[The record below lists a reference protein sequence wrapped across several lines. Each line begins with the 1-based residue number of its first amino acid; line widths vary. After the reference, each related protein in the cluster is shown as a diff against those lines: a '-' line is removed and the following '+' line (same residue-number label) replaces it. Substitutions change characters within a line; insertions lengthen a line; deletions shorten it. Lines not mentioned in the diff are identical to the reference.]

1 MATNVTSTTL
11 SVVDLASQLTK
22 RFDTDKDGKLS
33 TTEFTQLLSQ
43 LLGTL
48 GNSTASTMASS
59 SFATAGSL
67 PAADR
72 KPIGTMAGFDPG
84 KLANLGHK
92 TLKYEIGR
100 ILQYYPNTPEGLRAA
115 LPEIQQIV
123 PEVKIMAGKG
133 DKLDFG
139 EYRFEGERIGIVD
152 VIFAA
157 GEGGKAW
164 QWLTA

>member
-1 MATNVTSTTL
+1 MSTTVTSSTL
-11 SVVDLASQLTK
+11 SVVDLAGQLTK

-33 TTEFTQLLSQ
+33 TTEFTSLLSQ

-48 GNSTASTMASS
+48 GASTAATFPSAAASPTASPLKS
-59 SFATAGSL
+59 SE
-67 PAADR
+67 
-72 KPIGTMAGFDPG
+72 KIGLMNGFDPA
-84 KLANLGHK
+84 KLANLSHK
-92 TLKYEIGR
+92 TLKYEVGR

-123 PEVKIMAGKG
+123 PEVKISAGKG

-139 EYRFEGERIGIVD
+139 EFRFEGERIGIVD

-157 GEGGKAW
+157 GEGGKSW
-164 QWLTA
+164 QWLTE